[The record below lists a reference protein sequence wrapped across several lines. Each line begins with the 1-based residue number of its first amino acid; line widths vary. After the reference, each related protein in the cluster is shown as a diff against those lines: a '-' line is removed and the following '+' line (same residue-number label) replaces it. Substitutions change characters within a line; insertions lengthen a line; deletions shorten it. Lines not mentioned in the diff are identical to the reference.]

1 MINLAEF
8 DSYKTA
14 IFIGVNQA
22 TRTEILLKQIKE
34 FQAMLVDNEEIIAR
48 NPETDEALSGVQ
60 ICLDEL
66 ICNMS
71 QDLKLIKEDVN
82 GHYRELQHKVFFDA
96 E

>member
-1 MINLAEF
+1 MINLKEF
-8 DSYKTA
+8 DKYKTE

-34 FQAMLVDNEEIIAR
+34 FQAMLVDNEKIIAR
-48 NPETDEALSGVQ
+48 TETEEALGGVL

-82 GHYRELQHKVFFDA
+82 GNYRALQRKIFDA

>member
-1 MINLAEF
+1 MINTKEF
-8 DSYKTA
+8 DHYKTA

-34 FQAMLVDNEEIIAR
+34 FQAMLVDNEETIAR
-48 NPETDEALSGVQ
+48 NPETDEAFGGVL

-82 GHYRELQHKVFFDA
+82 SNYRALQRKIFDA

>member
-1 MINLAEF
+1 MINLEEF
-8 DSYKTA
+8 DKYKTA

-22 TRTEILLKQIKE
+22 TRTEILLKQIEE
-34 FQAMLVDNEEIIAR
+34 FQAMLVDNEKIIAR
-48 NPETDEALSGVQ
+48 NPETEEALGGVL

-71 QDLKLIKEDVN
+71 QDLKLIKEDVGGN
-82 GHYRELQHKVFFDA
+82 YRELQHKVFFDA

>member
-1 MINLAEF
+1 MITTKEF

-34 FQAMLVDNEEIIAR
+34 FQAMLVDNEKIIAR
-48 NPETDEALSGVQ
+48 TETDEALGGVL

-71 QDLKLIKEDVN
+71 QDLKLIKEGVN
-82 GHYRELQHKVFFDA
+82 WDYRALQRKIFDA